1 MCFSGSTYRA
11 LIWVYGANLVYL
23 ASQEKGRAV
32 LLKLCRNVS
41 KRHLTCS
48 CIRSLSCVI
57 FSVSSGWL
65 VMYSLSKKAC
75 KRRKKAKSNL
85 WSSTV
90 ALHHPKTP
98 NLTEM
103 NIFSPFYTYFIHT
116 DSEIMRTDDKLLCF
130 VIKYMFC
137 TFVYKRKL

>member
-1 MCFSGSTYRA
+1 M
-11 LIWVYGANLVYL
+11 VYL

-90 ALHHPKTP
+90 ALHQPKTP
-98 NLTEM
+98 NLIEM
-103 NIFSPFYTYFIHT
+103 NIFSPFYTYFIRT
-116 DSEIMRTDDKLLCF
+116 DSERLCARMTNCF

-137 TFVYKRKL
+137 TFVYKRNSNISLRLVHSGPFVFYEWIK